1 MKRLM
6 VNVLVDQIETKRF
19 SIIMDASMTKVAS
32 IIDRETRDYKN
43 VTTDNHSI
51 SIVEYLGSR
60 KDFFISDS
68 LLSGFVKY
76 STGLIT
82 AMFDIKNEE
91 NEKDFDIEILSKCIR
106 DQIFKVFKTVH
117 EINVVEVFI
126 NEVPLKPY
134 EKLFEETK

>member
-19 SIIMDASMTKVAS
+19 SIIMDTSMTKVAS

-106 DQIFKVFKTVH
+106 DQIFKVFMTVH

>member
-106 DQIFKVFKTVH
+106 DEIFKLFKTVH

-126 NEVPLKPY
+126 NEVPLKAY
-134 EKLFEETK
+134 EKLFEEKK

>member
-106 DQIFKVFKTVH
+106 DQIFKVFMTVH

-134 EKLFEETK
+134 EKLFEEKK

>member
-19 SIIMDASMTKVAS
+19 SIIIDASMTKVAS

-60 KDFFISDS
+60 KDIFISDS

-106 DQIFKVFKTVH
+106 DEIFKLFKTVH

-126 NEVPLKPY
+126 NEVPLKAY
-134 EKLFEETK
+134 EKLFEEKK

>member
-19 SIIMDASMTKVAS
+19 SIIIDASMTKVAS

-60 KDFFISDS
+60 KDIFISDS

-126 NEVPLKPY
+126 NEVPLKAY
-134 EKLFEETK
+134 EKLFEEKK

>member
-1 MKRLM
+1 M

-60 KDFFISDS
+60 KDFFIFDS

-106 DQIFKVFKTVH
+106 DEIFKIFKTVH

>member
-1 MKRLM
+1 
-6 VNVLVDQIETKRF
+6 
-19 SIIMDASMTKVAS
+19 MDASMTKVAS

-43 VTTDNHSI
+43 ATTDNHSI

-106 DQIFKVFKTVH
+106 DQIFKVFMTVH

-126 NEVPLKPY
+126 NEVPLKAY
-134 EKLFEETK
+134 EKLFEEKK

>member
-1 MKRLM
+1 M

-60 KDFFISDS
+60 KDIFISDS

-106 DQIFKVFKTVH
+106 DEIFKLFKTVH

-134 EKLFEETK
+134 EKLFEEKK

>member
-1 MKRLM
+1 M

-60 KDFFISDS
+60 KDIFISDS
-68 LLSGFVKY
+68 LLTGFVKY

-106 DQIFKVFKTVH
+106 DEIFKLFKTVH

-126 NEVPLKPY
+126 NEVPLKAY
-134 EKLFEETK
+134 EKLFEEKK

>member
-106 DQIFKVFKTVH
+106 DQIFKVFMTVH

-126 NEVPLKPY
+126 NEVPLKAY
-134 EKLFEETK
+134 EKLFEEKK

>member
-1 MKRLM
+1 M

-106 DQIFKVFKTVH
+106 DEIFKVFMTVH

>member
-126 NEVPLKPY
+126 NEVPLKAY
-134 EKLFEETK
+134 EKLFEEKK